1 MLIDKMA
8 NTTGERSFTVDV
20 SLAPIIM
27 LVSTKDE
34 TIKNNAQ

>member
-20 SLAPIIM
+20 SLTLIDILA
-27 LVSTKDE
+27 STKD
-34 TIKNNAQ
+34 